1 MENWEGQKWAKL
13 SLQIIYNAQK
23 GGFSVFISIVHI
35 RFLVVPFYFQ
45 ITIEFDWFWLE
56 SNTLENACLEKF

>member
-45 ITIEFDWFWLE
+45 ITIDLDWIWLE